1 MNRFIVNLLAAG
13 FLTLG
18 LSQVIPAHA
27 QSGNTGVSQESD
39 QTTVITGDGNTVV
52 NDARQNNQ
60 RVRRGRGTNGDDATI
75 QRVNQTSDVEGNNN
89 TSINRARQNNQG
101 VNESGRRRRT
111 NININNGN

>member
-27 QSGNTGVSQESD
+27 QSGNTGVSQD
-39 QTTVITGDGNTVV
+39 INQDTVITGDGNTVV

-89 TSINRARQNNQG
+89 TSINRAEQNNQG